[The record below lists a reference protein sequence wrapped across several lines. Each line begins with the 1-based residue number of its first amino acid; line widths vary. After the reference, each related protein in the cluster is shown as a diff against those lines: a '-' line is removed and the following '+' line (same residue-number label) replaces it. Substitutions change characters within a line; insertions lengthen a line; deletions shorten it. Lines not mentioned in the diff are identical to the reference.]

1 MTPPK
6 TVLVVSVSILRDGK
20 VLMIKENKPSVRDKW
35 NFPSGR
41 IEPGEDIP
49 EAARR
54 EVKEETGYEV
64 RLTAATGIYNFVSS
78 MGDQDILF
86 HFTGEIAGGSLQLE
100 ENIIV
105 DSRWVS
111 LPELLDWDPKEIRE
125 AGVIAQITNNL
136 IAGIEYPMAV
146 FHPQLPTCMRNV
158 TSSFSEIR

>member
-1 MTPPK
+1 MPPSK

-20 VLMIKENKPSVRDKW
+20 VLMIKENKPSVRDMW

-78 MGDQDILF
+78 MGDQVILF
-86 HFTGEIAGGSLQLE
+86 HFTGEIYGATRCQDRDL
-100 ENIIV
+100 NIFKV
-105 DSRWVS
+105 
-111 LPELLDWDPKEIRE
+111 
-125 AGVIAQITNNL
+125 
-136 IAGIEYPMAV
+136 
-146 FHPQLPTCMRNV
+146 
-158 TSSFSEIR
+158 